1 MQCGDW
7 KSFLSGMG
15 GEGGKQRERQ
25 GKKKVRVG
33 CRAERRREGGF
44 LGKDVKHLNN
54 INLKYANATYNARH
68 SHIVLCL

>member
-1 MQCGDW
+1 
-7 KSFLSGMG
+7 MG
-15 GEGGKQRERQ
+15 GEGGKTKTERQ

-33 CRAERRREGGF
+33 CQGRENEGGGF

-54 INLKYANATYNARH
+54 INLKYANVTYNARH